1 MTTHAIDVSKG
12 ACIST
17 VSNQWATRAED
28 EKFLSLGALRD
39 QVADWKDRSGTKDFA
54 PRSVRL
60 ITDKEDPKSLQCA
73 IGDGPVTNLTPYA
86 FERLAQVAGA
96 PSRYL
101 RGLPAPLVAANL
113 RYGLLT
119 AEQDDQSAYLMEA
132 SSLEPDATTLRGIT
146 STKYGRIHD
155 VDVVDE
161 VMKLAGQ
168 GTGDTRWKVPGTI
181 DWNAAGVGYNPEVDI
196 TKENTTLYASDR
208 DIFLFLVDDMNPI
221 EVGKLDSGEPDLMF
235 RGFYAWNSEVGCRS
249 FGLATMYLR
258 GVCQNRNLWGVEGFN
273 EVTFR
278 HTAGA
283 PNRFMAE
290 AAPALQSFAEGD
302 SKLVIAGVTAAKA
315 AIVSGNTDER
325 VDFLQGFGFSRKQ
338 AMALIGIS
346 EAEEGH
352 PPVSIWDHAQ
362 AVSALARR
370 QTLNENRMALEVTAG
385 RMLDKVTA

>member
-1 MTTHAIDVSKG
+1 MTHAIDVSKG

-17 VSNQWATRAED
+17 VSNQWATRADD
-28 EKFLSLGALRD
+28 EKFTSLGELRA
-39 QVADWKDRSGTKDFA
+39 QVADWQERSSTKAFA

-60 ITDKEDPKSLQCA
+60 ITDKDDTKALRCA
-73 IGDGPVTNLTPYA
+73 IGDGPETNLTPYG
-86 FERLAQVAGA
+86 FDRLAQVAGSPA
-96 PSRYL
+96 SYL
-101 RGLPAPLVAANL
+101 RKLPAALAAANL

-119 AEQDDQSAYLMEA
+119 ADQDDQSAYLMDDNGEA
-132 SSLEPDATTLRGIT
+132 GIAGIPATLRGIT
-146 STKYGRIHD
+146 STKYGRIND

-181 DWNAAGVGYNPEVDI
+181 DWAAAGVAYNPEVDI
-196 TKENTTLYASDR
+196 TKQNTTLYASDR

-221 EVGKLDSGEPDLMF
+221 EVGKLDNGDPDLMF

-283 PNRFMAE
+283 PNRFMQE

-302 SKLVIAGVTAAKA
+302 SKLVIAGVTAAKT
-315 AIVSGNTDER
+315 AIVSKNTDER

-338 AMALIGIS
+338 AMALIGIG
-346 EAEEGH
+346 EAEEGDRKS
-352 PPVSIWDHAQ
+352 V
-362 AVSALARR
+362 V
-370 QTLNENRMALEVTAG
+370 
-385 RMLDKVTA
+385 

>member
-1 MTTHAIDVSKG
+1 MTAHAIDVSKG

-17 VSNQWATRAED
+17 VSNQWATRADD
-28 EKFLSLGALRD
+28 EKFTSLGALRD
-39 QVADWKDRSGTKDFA
+39 QVASWKDASFTKDFA
-54 PRSVRL
+54 PRSVSL
-60 ITDKEDPKSLQCA
+60 ITDKDDTKALRCR
-73 IGDGPVTNLTPYA
+73 IGDGPETNLTPYA
-86 FERLAQVAGA
+86 FDRLAQVASSPA
-96 PSRYL
+96 SYL
-101 RGLPAPLVAANL
+101 RKLPAALAAANL

-119 AEQDDQSAYLMEA
+119 ADQDDQSAYLMDDGET
-132 SSLEPDATTLRGIT
+132 SLRGIT

-181 DWNAAGVGYNPEVDI
+181 DWAGAGISYNPAVDI
-196 TKENTTLYASDR
+196 TTQNTTLYASDR

-221 EVGKLDSGEPDLMF
+221 EVGKLDNGDPDLMF

-302 SKLVIAGVTAAKA
+302 SKLVIAGVNAAKT
-315 AIVSGNTDER
+315 AIVSKDTDER

-338 AMALIGIS
+338 AMALIGIG

-352 PPVSIWDHAQ
+352 APTSVWDHAQ
-362 AVSALARR
+362 AVTALARR
-370 QTLNENRMALEVTAG
+370 QTLNETRMALEVTAG
-385 RMLDKVTA
+385 KMLDKVTA